1 MPFLWSAD
9 MDEDEDDYDIAYA
22 YSENIGT
29 ATTPETDRTNVV
41 CSIESKNDSTT
52 IKTVQNPYYGSEL

>member
-1 MPFLWSAD
+1 

>member
-1 MPFLWSAD
+1 MPFLRFVD
-9 MDEDEDDYDIAYA
+9 TDEDEDDYDIAYA

-29 ATTPETDRTNVV
+29 ATESETDKTYVV
-41 CSIESKNDSTT
+41 CSIESTNDSTT